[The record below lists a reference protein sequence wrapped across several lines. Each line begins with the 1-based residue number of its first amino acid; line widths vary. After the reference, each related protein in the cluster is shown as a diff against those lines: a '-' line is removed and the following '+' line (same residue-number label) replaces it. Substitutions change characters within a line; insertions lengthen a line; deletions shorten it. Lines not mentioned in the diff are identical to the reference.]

1 MSFRFALIAVAAL
14 ALGSW
19 QNVRAED
26 PPAASQPAAQPVD
39 YHKLKEIMPDKLGGQ
54 PRGKVEGQKVS
65 AGAMVISNA
74 KAEYAPKESADNAPH
89 LDVEI
94 VDYVAT
100 PAMAAGAAAWQNI
113 QIDNESD
120 TGWEKTTKVAGN
132 PAMESYKNDARQGEA
147 TVFVASRFIVTLKTE
162 KLSSDD
168 FKKAVEELPLAKLAE
183 LK

>member
-14 ALGSW
+14 VLGAGRMYA
-19 QNVRAED
+19 QEI
-26 PPAASQPAAQPVD
+26 PPAASQPAVQPVD

-54 PRGKVEGQKVS
+54 PKGKVEGQKVG

-94 VDYVAT
+94 VDYAAT

-113 QIDNESD
+113 QIDQRQRRRL
-120 TGWEKTTKVAGN
+120 G
-132 PAMESYKNDARQGEA
+132 KNHQNRRQPRDG
-147 TVFVASRFIVTLKTE
+147 VLQKRS
-162 KLSSDD
+162 
-168 FKKAVEELPLAKLAE
+168 
-183 LK
+183 